1 MFFEFQ
7 AKGCHNIQFELKVPD
22 FNSIT
27 PNHIFKPFKDG
38 ERIIA
43 KVLDTKQL
51 DGKTFYKIEDT
62 DANVA
67 TIPATSFHKITD
79 PKSFSKK
86 FVYFK
91 QQNHIID

>member
-7 AKGCHNIQFELKVPD
+7 AKGCHTIQFELKVPD

-27 PNHIFKPFKDG
+27 PNHILKPFKDG

-43 KVLDTKQL
+43 KLLDTKL
-51 DGKTFYKIEDT
+51 GEKTFYKIEDIEG
-62 DANVA
+62 NVA
-67 TIPATSFHKITD
+67 LVPATYFHKITD

-91 QQNHIID
+91 QQNHITD